1 MKMKLNMNP
10 FKMENHRMVAVFFLS
25 FAFVVIGT
33 FSGNLIH
40 SIYADSTYTAAGDW
54 GCTSNTDA
62 TVSNMAGKNPERVFG
77 LGDYSYQSTG
87 TCWFNKIGSIDDNM
101 FISIGNHEDDSD
113 EGFSG
118 YMSKFGLSQ
127 TYYSFNHEDTHVL
140 VMDTDRNSYSSGS
153 AQRTFVQN
161 DLQAASTN
169 PNIKWIIVYLHKP
182 MYTSPNAC
190 GSSSCSNTGS
200 ENSNLR
206 NGFHAMFDQY
216 GVDLV
221 LQGHVHNYQR
231 TYQLKYDSGSPSSP
245 TIGSNNANTY
255 TEGNG
260 AVFAIVGTGGVNF
273 HALSGKA
280 SFTSVQQDDY
290 FGQLEIKVTNSGNK
304 LEGRFYRN
312 GNNAILDS
320 FSITKASNSPPV
332 ANNQAVNV
340 IQNTATP
347 ITLSATD
354 PNNNPLTYSIVTQP
368 SHGSVTPTTP
378 GGPSRTYTPTNSYL
392 GPDSFTFKANDGTVD
407 SNTATVSINVI
418 EQPQGGYNYAPSFV
432 ATGSSYNDTP
442 DSASLR
448 LNQFTVAAWFKT
460 SANFGSDAFIVNKGG
475 VGSDSSG
482 QNLNYG
488 IWMNSAEQVKAGFET
503 SSGADQFV
511 TSPNSYNDGQWHY
524 AVVTNNGANVILYI
538 DGVQVATK
546 STSGASPETI
556 GTKPVRVAANSRVTP
571 PTNFFTGEVDEV
583 RLWNSALSAPQVS
596 AAFGGTFASGAVLH
610 LPFGASGGGGYNYA
624 PSFVATGSSYND
636 TPDSASLRLNQF
648 TVAAWFKT
656 SANFGSDAFIVNKGG
671 VGSDS
676 SGQNLNYGI
685 WMNSAEQVK
694 AGFETSSG
702 ADQFVTSP
710 NSYNDGQWHYA
721 VVTNNGANVILYI
734 DGVQVATKSTSGASP
749 ETIGTKPV
757 RVAANSRV
765 TPPTNFFT
773 GEVDEVRLWNSALSA
788 PQVSAAFGG
797 TFASGAVLHLPF
809 DSQSLTGSYV
819 YDPSLSLSGP
829 GS

>member
-1 MKMKLNMNP
+1 MDFFVNL
-10 FKMENHRMVAVFFLS
+10 ENTRLLPVFILS
-25 FAFVVIGT
+25 LAFIVLPAFIG
-33 FSGNLIH
+33 IDD
-40 SIYADSTYTAAGDW
+40 IYADSTFTAAGDW

-62 TVSNMAGKNPERVFG
+62 TVTNMANKNPSHIFA

-87 TCWFNKIGSIDDNM
+87 SCFFTKVNSIDEKMD
-101 FISIGNHEDDSD
+101 ITIGNHEDDND

-118 YMSKFGLSQ
+118 YMSHFGLSQ
-127 TYYSFNHEDTHVL
+127 TYYSYTTDGVHVL
-140 VMDTDRNSYSSGS
+140 VMDSDRNSYSSGS

-169 PNIKWIIVYLHKP
+169 PAVKWIIVYLHKP
-182 MYTSPNAC
+182 MYTSPNEC
-190 GSSSCSNTGS
+190 SSSSCSNTGS

-206 NGFHAMFDQY
+206 NGFHPMFDQY

-221 LQGHVHNYQR
+221 LQGHIHSYQR
-231 TYQLKYDSGSPSSP
+231 TFTLKYDAGSPSSP
-245 TIGSNNANTY
+245 TITSNNANTY

-280 SFTSVQQDDY
+280 SFTSVQQDDF
-290 FGQLEIKVTNSGNK
+290 FGQLEIKTTGTK
-304 LEGRFYRN
+304 LEGKFYRN
-312 GNNAILDS
+312 GNNAVLDS
-320 FSITKASNSPPV
+320 FSITKAGNSPPV
-332 ANNQAVNV
+332 ANNQAINV
-340 IQNTATP
+340 IKNTATP
-347 ITLSATD
+347 ITLTATD

-368 SHGSVTPTTP
+368 THGGVTPSTP
-378 GGPSRTYTPTNSYL
+378 GGPGRTYTPTTNYL

-407 SNTATVSINVI
+407 SNTATVSINVVD
-418 EQPQGGYNYAPSFV
+418 QPQGGYNYAPSFV
-432 ATGSSYNDTP
+432 ATGSSFNDTP

-460 SANFGSDAFIVNKGG
+460 STNFASDAFIVNKGG
-475 VGSDSSG
+475 VGSDSTG

-488 IWMNSAEQVKAGFET
+488 IWMTSSEQIKAGFET

-511 TSPNSYNDGQWHY
+511 TSLNTYSDNQWHY

-546 STSGASPETI
+546 ATSGASPEST
-556 GTKPVRVAANSRVTP
+556 GTKPVRVGANSRVTP
-571 PTNFFTGEVDEV
+571 ATNFFTGEVDEV
-583 RLWNSALSAPQVS
+583 RLWNSALSASQVS
-596 AAFGGTFASGAVLH
+596 SAFGGTFAPGHVLH
-610 LPFGASGGGGYNYA
+610 LPFGGGGGGGYNYA
-624 PSFVATGSSYND
+624 PSLVLTGSNFND

-648 TVAAWFKT
+648 TVATWFKT
-656 SANFGSDAFIVNKGG
+656 STNFASDAHVVNKGG

-676 SGQNLNYGI
+676 PGQNLNYGI
-685 WMNSAEQVK
+685 WMNSAEQIK

-710 NSYNDGQWHYA
+710 TAYNDNQWHYA

-734 DGVQVATKSTSGASP
+734 DGVQVATKATSGASP
-749 ETIGTKPV
+749 ESTGTKPV
-757 RVAANSRV
+757 RVGANSRV
-765 TPPTNFFT
+765 TPATNFFT

-788 PQVSAAFGG
+788 SQVSSAFGG
-797 TFASGAVLHLPF
+797 TFAPGHVLHLPF
-809 DSQSLTGSYV
+809 DSQSLMGTYN

>member
-1 MKMKLNMNP
+1 MNP
-10 FKMENHRMVAVFFLS
+10 FKLENHRMIAVFFLS
-25 FAFVVIGT
+25 FAFFVIGT
-33 FSGNLIH
+33 LSGNLIH

-583 RLWNSALSAPQVS
+583 RLWNSALSASQVS

-610 LPFGASGGGGYNYA
+610 
-624 PSFVATGSSYND
+624 
-636 TPDSASLRLNQF
+636 
-648 TVAAWFKT
+648 
-656 SANFGSDAFIVNKGG
+656 I
-671 VGSDS
+671 
-676 SGQNLNYGI
+676 
-685 WMNSAEQVK
+685 
-694 AGFETSSG
+694 
-702 ADQFVTSP
+702 
-710 NSYNDGQWHYA
+710 
-721 VVTNNGANVILYI
+721 
-734 DGVQVATKSTSGASP
+734 
-749 ETIGTKPV
+749 
-757 RVAANSRV
+757 
-765 TPPTNFFT
+765 
-773 GEVDEVRLWNSALSA
+773 
-788 PQVSAAFGG
+788 
-797 TFASGAVLHLPF
+797 PF

>member
-1 MKMKLNMNP
+1 MKMNIKCFNNLHSNRLP
-10 FKMENHRMVAVFFLS
+10 PVFISS
-25 FAFVVIGT
+25 FAIVILCA
-33 FSGNLIH
+33 FSGNLVGFV
-40 SIYADSTYTAAGDW
+40 YGDSTYTAAGDW

-77 LGDYSYQSTG
+77 LGDYSYASTG

-153 AQRTFVQN
+153 AQRTFIQN

-182 MYTSPNAC
+182 MYTSPNEC

-200 ENSNLR
+200 ENTNLR
-206 NGFHAMFDQY
+206 NGFHPLFDQY

-221 LQGHVHNYQR
+221 LAGHVHNYQR
-231 TYQLKYDSGSPSSP
+231 SYQLKYDSGSPSSP

-280 SFTSVQQDDY
+280 SFTSVQQDDF

-407 SNTATVSINVI
+407 SNTATVSINVV

-460 SANFGSDAFIVNKGG
+460 SANFGSDAYIVNKGG

-488 IWMNSAEQVKAGFET
+488 IWMTSTEQVKAGFET

-538 DGVQVATK
+538 DGVQVAIK

-583 RLWNSALSAPQVS
+583 RLWNTALSTSQVS
-596 AAFGGTFASGAVLH
+596 AAFGGTFASGAV
-610 LPFGASGGGGYNYA
+610 
-624 PSFVATGSSYND
+624 
-636 TPDSASLRLNQF
+636 
-648 TVAAWFKT
+648 
-656 SANFGSDAFIVNKGG
+656 
-671 VGSDS
+671 
-676 SGQNLNYGI
+676 
-685 WMNSAEQVK
+685 
-694 AGFETSSG
+694 
-702 ADQFVTSP
+702 
-710 NSYNDGQWHYA
+710 
-721 VVTNNGANVILYI
+721 
-734 DGVQVATKSTSGASP
+734 
-749 ETIGTKPV
+749 
-757 RVAANSRV
+757 
-765 TPPTNFFT
+765 
-773 GEVDEVRLWNSALSA
+773 
-788 PQVSAAFGG
+788 
-797 TFASGAVLHLPF
+797 
-809 DSQSLTGSYV
+809 
-819 YDPSLSLSGP
+819 
-829 GS
+829 

>member
-1 MKMKLNMNP
+1 
-10 FKMENHRMVAVFFLS
+10 
-25 FAFVVIGT
+25 
-33 FSGNLIH
+33 
-40 SIYADSTYTAAGDW
+40 
-54 GCTSNTDA
+54 
-62 TVSNMAGKNPERVFG
+62 
-77 LGDYSYQSTG
+77 
-87 TCWFNKIGSIDDNM
+87 
-101 FISIGNHEDDSD
+101 
-113 EGFSG
+113 
-118 YMSKFGLSQ
+118 
-127 TYYSFNHEDTHVL
+127 
-140 VMDTDRNSYSSGS
+140 
-153 AQRTFVQN
+153 
-161 DLQAASTN
+161 
-169 PNIKWIIVYLHKP
+169 
-182 MYTSPNAC
+182 
-190 GSSSCSNTGS
+190 
-200 ENSNLR
+200 
-206 NGFHAMFDQY
+206 MFDQY

-231 TYQLKYDSGSPSSP
+231 TYQLKYDAGSPSSP

-280 SFTSVQQDDY
+280 AFTSVQQDDF

-368 SHGSVTPTTP
+368 SHGSVSPTTP

-392 GPDSFTFKANDGTVD
+392 GPDSFTFKANDGAVD

-460 SANFGSDAFIVNKGG
+460 STNFGSDAFIVNKGG

-538 DGVQVATK
+538 DGVQVAIK
-546 STSGASPETI
+546 STSSASPETT

-583 RLWNSALSAPQVS
+583 RLWNTALSAS
-596 AAFGGTFASGAVLH
+596 
-610 LPFGASGGGGYNYA
+610 
-624 PSFVATGSSYND
+624 
-636 TPDSASLRLNQF
+636 
-648 TVAAWFKT
+648 
-656 SANFGSDAFIVNKGG
+656 
-671 VGSDS
+671 
-676 SGQNLNYGI
+676 
-685 WMNSAEQVK
+685 
-694 AGFETSSG
+694 
-702 ADQFVTSP
+702 
-710 NSYNDGQWHYA
+710 
-721 VVTNNGANVILYI
+721 
-734 DGVQVATKSTSGASP
+734 
-749 ETIGTKPV
+749 
-757 RVAANSRV
+757 
-765 TPPTNFFT
+765 
-773 GEVDEVRLWNSALSA
+773 
-788 PQVSAAFGG
+788 QVSAAFGG